1 MAGIIGIAVTLSS
14 GAIYIEQRDADTNAL
29 IRRVRAPEEQQPAK
43 VRLEQ
48 EMVDRYED
56 WQRWKNTRIEAQA
69 RGLAAL
75 IITALTNREN
85 ASWSD
90 YAAAVNEWRQA

>member
-1 MAGIIGIAVTLSS
+1 MAGIVGLRVIGSGGIAYV
-14 GAIYIEQRDADTNAL
+14 EWRDADTNAL
-29 IRRVRAPEEQQPAK
+29 IQRLRAPDDDQSFK
-43 VRLEQ
+43 VRLEL
-48 EMVDRYED
+48 EMEDAYGD

-85 ASWSD
+85 AAWSD

>member
-1 MAGIIGIAVTLSS
+1 MAGVVWLPVTLSS
-14 GAIYIEQRDADTNAL
+14 GVVLFEERDADTNAL

-90 YAAAVNEWRQA
+90 YASAVNEWRQA